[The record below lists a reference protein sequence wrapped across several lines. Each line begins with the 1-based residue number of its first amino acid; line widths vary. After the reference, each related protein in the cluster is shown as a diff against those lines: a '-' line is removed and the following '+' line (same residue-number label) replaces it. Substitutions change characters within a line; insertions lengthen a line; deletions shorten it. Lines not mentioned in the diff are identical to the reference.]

1 MYNFIFHFYFL
12 YSDPDDLRI
21 LFNSA
26 CATTGNALEYNKK
39 STKKNPIVPTKIPIS
54 INVGE
59 NIVQEEGRKSLCRD
73 VTIITKRSNHIPI
86 FTNIDRM
93 KVATKEV
100 LILYIQ

>member
-12 YSDPDDLRI
+12 YSDPDDFKI

-26 CATTGNALEYNKK
+26 CATTGNALAYIKNK
-39 STKKNPIVPTKIPIS
+39 TKKKPIVPRKIPIS

-59 NIVQEEGRKSLCRD
+59 NIVHDDGRKSRCNE

-86 FTNIDRM
+86 FTKIDRIN
-93 KVATKEV
+93 VATKDV